1 MPKKRIASTVIS
13 VSICLLGSGSDSL
26 AEEPGLVGHWTFDEG
41 QGEIARDSSGK
52 GNDGRIHHPPWTEGK
67 AGSALSFNGRDAYVD
82 CGNDSSLDLLE
93 AFTIQAWVFP
103 RKGGR
108 PEQSIVGKGYKYS
121 ANYLLKMGIP
131 WVGNRLML
139 QVANQRTQGIEIGNE
154 QWHHVAGVSDG
165 ERIAVYIDGELASE
179 RPFFKGLR
187 KNSIHLTIGRAL
199 GAPDGR
205 EYFCGIIDDVRI
217 YDRVL
222 STYRLKGPTGS
233 EVARKTRDITS
244 RGAWGDYEGFPGV
257 CRLANGDLIVVFY
270 AGRSHMGYPHPSLP
284 KNGRI
289 CSMRSRDGGKRWS
302 DPKTLFDS
310 EWDDRDPSIT
320 QLKDGTLIC
329 AFSRATWYRR
339 GRVEEVCTVRS
350 FDGGETWESEPAS
363 IIAPWYSEVEK
374 QEVIRTA
381 GPRATTDPVAMD
393 IEAVCASN
401 SPVRELS
408 DGILI
413 LPCYGFFGTY
423 RKGVYYS
430 SGLVRSRDKGKTW
443 GDPSIV
449 APSSPADLCEPDIIE
464 LDDKRL
470 LCVMRPAMAQ
480 SFSADAGLTW
490 TEPVDLVP
498 FTRGHAPFLLKTGDG
513 AILCGYRELPLGKT
527 SVIVSTDDGRTWS
540 RPLLIDYPGGAYPNL
555 VELDDGKILCIY
567 YSEGTRSIRQAVFE
581 LALTPTPHIRLV
593 D

>member
-1 MPKKRIASTVIS
+1 MRTSWPTIS
-13 VSICLLGSGSDSL
+13 VSICLLGLGSGGL
-26 AEEPGLVGHWTFDEG
+26 AGEPGLVGHWTFDEG
-41 QGEIARDSSGK
+41 QGQIAEDSSGK
-52 GNDGRIHHPPWTEGK
+52 GNHGRVHYAAWTEGK
-67 AGSALSFNGRDAYVD
+67 AGGALSFNGTNAYVD
-82 CGNDSSLDLLE
+82 CGNDNSLDLLE
-93 AFTIQAWVFP
+93 AFTIEAWVFP
-103 RKGGR
+103 GKGGR
-108 PEQSIVGKGYKYS
+108 SEQSIVGKGYKYD
-121 ANYLLKMGIP
+121 ANYLLRMGIP
-131 WVGNRLML
+131 WVANRLML
-139 QVANQRTQGIEIGNE
+139 KVANQRTQGIEIDYDR
-154 QWHHVAGVSDG
+154 WHHVAGVCDG
-165 ERIAVYIDGELASE
+165 ERIAIYIGGEPASE
-179 RPFFKGLR
+179 RPFFGGLR
-187 KNSIHLTIGRAL
+187 RNSIPVTIGRAL

-205 EYFCGIIDDVRI
+205 EYFCGIIDDVKI

-222 STYRLKGPTGS
+222 SRYRLMGPTGS

-257 CRLANGDLIVVFY
+257 CRVANGDLIVVFY
-270 AGRSHMGYPHPSLP
+270 GGMSHMGYPHPSLP

-289 CSMRSRDGGKRWS
+289 CFMRSRDEGKRWS
-302 DPKTLFDS
+302 DPETLFDS
-310 EWDDRDPSIT
+310 DWDDRDPAIT

-329 AFSRATWYRR
+329 AFSRTTWYQR

-350 FDGGETWESEPAS
+350 FDSGTTWESEPAR
-363 IIAPWYSEVEK
+363 ITAPWYTADEK
-374 QEVIRTA
+374 QKVIQVA
-381 GPRATTDPVAMD
+381 GPKATTDPVAMD
-393 IEAVCASN
+393 MEAVCASN

-408 DGILI
+408 DGTLI
-413 LPCYGFFGTY
+413 LPCYGFLGTY

-449 APSSPADLCEPDIIE
+449 APSSPADLCEPDIVE
-464 LDDKRL
+464 LEDKRL